1 MSEIVGTV
9 LGEGRLNWRTFERV
23 SDRYGSV
30 GLWERGKEVVDHHYL
45 GEILP
50 IAPVV
55 EGRGRLVAEVLEAR
69 QSSHVGDFF
78 RGFFPETP
86 EVGERIV
93 LGEGLVFFDEGHV
106 GLYPEPHR
114 ESDWLNPEMLYRAHD
129 QDVRLIFEPT

>member
-1 MSEIVGTV
+1 MKGESMSEVVGTV
-9 LGEGRLNWRTFERV
+9 LGEGRLNWRPSERV

-30 GLWERGKEVVDHHYL
+30 GLWERGKEV
-45 GEILP
+45 GEFLP

-69 QSSHVGDFF
+69 QSSHMGDFF

-93 LGEGLVFFDEGHV
+93 LGEGLVFFEEGHV
-106 GLYPEPHR
+106 GLYPEDER
-114 ESDWLNPEMLYRAHD
+114 ESDWLDPKMLYRTHD
-129 QDVRLIFEPT
+129 QDVRLIFKPL